1 MVVTVNVA
9 VAVVGPKPVEFQI
22 LLLSQFFRKHLLRP
36 DHMIVAGV
44 AVVVVAVA
52 VVTVVMSVR
61 FIDLLVD
68 RRRTGSRVVVVAFVT
83 ETRIGSETDYE
94 NGHNQQEGPDLG
106 TARRHW
112 CFRKGVF
119 V

>member
-1 MVVTVNVA
+1 MMVVTVN

-22 LLLSQFFRKHLLRP
+22 LLLRQFFRKHLLRP
-36 DHMIVAGV
+36 EHMIV
-44 AVVVVAVA
+44 VVIVVAVA

-61 FIDLLVD
+61 FIELLVD
-68 RRRTGSRVVVVAFVT
+68 RRRTGSRVVVVALVT
-83 ETRIGSETDYE
+83 ETQIGSETDYQK
-94 NGHNQQEGPDLG
+94 GQNQQEGPDLG

-112 CFRKGVF
+112 CFRKGVSSI

>member
-1 MVVTVNVA
+1 
-9 VAVVGPKPVEFQI
+9 
-22 LLLSQFFRKHLLRP
+22 
-36 DHMIVAGV
+36 MIVAGV
-44 AVVVVAVA
+44 AVVAVA

-68 RRRTGSRVVVVAFVT
+68 RRRTGSRVVVVALVT

-94 NGHNQQEGPDLG
+94 NGNNQQEGPDLG
-106 TARRHW
+106 SARRHW

-119 V
+119 AVVFK